1 MAEQAE
7 SSCSAKKIYEG
18 MYQNEKVPRNPA
30 GSGHDPEP
38 GRLRGNGGE
47 AAPEAEAG
55 EYKVAMI
62 TDYSDIT
69 DQSFN
74 QTSYEGCLA
83 YCEPNGIEF
92 KYFKPLQDNDA
103 ERIAMVDAAVSEGY
117 NIIVLPGFAFGPTIV
132 ASAEAYPD
140 VKFIALDVGAGD
152 LGEGYEVPENVYCAV
167 YQEELAGYMAGY
179 AAVKMG
185 YKHLGFMGGMAVPA
199 VVRFGYGYMQGID
212 KAAAELG
219 IQSEIVLDYIYANS
233 FSGDADITAVMDT
246 WYQEMGVEAVFSCA
260 AGAYSSVAEAAAK
273 VGGKLI
279 GVDVDQKAII
289 DGTYG
294 EGMTLT
300 SAMKGLA
307 ATIEDT
313 LKDVI
318 ENDNWSAYGGQIATL
333 GLASEDPTANYVQ
346 LPMDSTVWAEG
357 FAQEDYTALV
367 KAMLD
372 GEVVVSNDI
381 TAAPAVSYTVNTH
394 ANIK

>member
-1 MAEQAE
+1 M
-7 SSCSAKKIYEG
+7 KKMIALLLALVMVMG
-18 MYQNEKVPRNPA
+18 LLTA
-30 GSGHDPEP
+30 CGGSGENAP
-38 GRLRGNGGE
+38 G
-47 AAPEAEAG
+47 AG
-55 EYKVAMI
+55 ASEYKVAMI

-74 QTSYEGCLA
+74 QTSYEGCMA
-83 YCEPNGIEF
+83 YCEPNGIDF

-103 ERIAMVDAAVSEGY
+103 ERIAMVDAAVAEGY
-117 NIIVLPGFAFGPTIV
+117 NIIVLPGYAFGPTIV
-132 ASAEAYPD
+132 ACAETYTD

-152 LGEGYEVPENVYCAV
+152 LGEGYVVPENVYCAV

-212 KAAAELG
+212 KAASELG
-219 IQSEIVLDYIYANS
+219 IENEIVLEYIYANA

-260 AGAYSSVAEAAAK
+260 AGAYTSVSEAAAK
-273 VGGKLI
+273 VDGKLI

-313 LKDVI
+313 LKDVV
-318 ENDNWSAYGGQIATL
+318 ENDNWSAYGGKIATL
-333 GLASEDPTANYVQ
+333 GLVSEDPSANYVQ
-346 LPMDSTVWAEG
+346 LPMESTQFTEG
-357 FAQEDYTALV
+357 FTTEDYKALV
-367 KAMLD
+367 ASIFN
-372 GEVVVSNDI
+372 GSITVSNEI
-381 TAAPAVSYTVNTH
+381 TAMPAVSYTVNEYP
-394 ANIK
+394 NIK

>member
-1 MAEQAE
+1 M
-7 SSCSAKKIYEG
+7 KKLIS
-18 MYQNEKVPRNPA
+18 MLLALVMVLSLA
-30 GSGHDPEP
+30 AC
-38 GRLRGNGGE
+38 GGE
-47 AAPEAEAG
+47 NGAEAG
-55 EYKVAMI
+55 TTEYKVAMI

-74 QTSYEGCLA
+74 QTSYEGCKA
-83 YCEPNGIEF
+83 YCEPNGVEF
-92 KYFKPLQDNDA
+92 NYFKPLQDNDA
-103 ERIAMVDAAVSEGY
+103 ERIAMVDKAVSDGY
-117 NIIVLPGFAFGPTIV
+117 NNIVLPGFAFGPTIV
-132 ASAEAYPD
+132 ASAEIYPD

-199 VVRFGYGYMQGID
+199 VVRFGYGYMQGVD

-219 IQSEIVLDYIYANS
+219 IQSEIVLEYIYANT
-233 FSGDADITAVMDT
+233 FTGDADVTAVMDT

-260 AGAYSSVAEAAAK
+260 AGAYTSVAEAAAK
-273 VGGKLI
+273 VDGKLI
-279 GVDVDQKAII
+279 GVDVDQKAIV

-346 LPMDSTVWAEG
+346 LPMDSTVWTDG
-357 FAQEDYTALV
+357 FTQEAYVALV
-367 KAMLD
+367 KSMLS
-372 GEVVVSNDI
+372 GELAVSNDI
-381 TAAPAVSYTVNTH
+381 TAEPQVGYTVNFH

>member
-1 MAEQAE
+1 M
-7 SSCSAKKIYEG
+7 KKLISMLLALVMVLSLAACGGSE
-18 MYQNEKVPRNPA
+18 NTPDA
-30 GSGHDPEP
+30 GTTG
-38 GRLRGNGGE
+38 
-47 AAPEAEAG
+47 
-55 EYKVAMI
+55 YKVAMI

-74 QTSYEGCLA
+74 QTSYEGCKA
-83 YCEPNGIEF
+83 YCDPNGGDF
-92 KYFKPLQDNDA
+92 NYFKPLQDNDA
-103 ERIAMVDAAVSEGY
+103 ERIAMVDAAVADGY
-117 NIIVLPGFAFGPTIV
+117 NVIVLPGFAFGPTIV
-132 ASAEAYPD
+132 ASAESYPD
-140 VKFIALDVGAGD
+140 VKFIALDGGAGD
-152 LGEGYEVPENVYCAV
+152 LGEGYVVPENVYCAV

-212 KAAAELG
+212 KAAAALG
-219 IQSEIVLDYIYANS
+219 IPNEIVLDYIYANS

-260 AGAYSSVAEAAAK
+260 AGAYTSVAEAAAK

-279 GVDVDQKAII
+279 GVDVGQKAII

-318 ENDNWSAYGGQIATL
+318 ENDNWANYGGKIAPL
-333 GLASEDPTANYVQ
+333 GLASEEPTANYVQ
-346 LPMDSTVWAEG
+346 LPMESTVWTEG
-357 FAQEDYTALV
+357 FTQEDYAALV
-367 KAMLD
+367 KAMFSGEITVSRD
-372 GEVVVSNDI
+372 G
-381 TAAPAVSYTVNTH
+381 TAMPTVGYTVNTY

>member
-1 MAEQAE
+1 MKRIVSMLLALVMVLSLAACGGSE
-7 SSCSAKKIYEG
+7 
-18 MYQNEKVPRNPA
+18 NTPDA
-30 GSGHDPEP
+30 GTT
-38 GRLRGNGGE
+38 
-47 AAPEAEAG
+47 

-74 QTSYEGCLA
+74 QTSYEGCKA
-83 YCEPNGIEF
+83 YCDPNGVDF
-92 KYFKPLQDNDA
+92 NYFKPLQDNDA
-103 ERIAMVDAAVSEGY
+103 ERIAMVDAAVADGY

-132 ASAEAYPD
+132 ASAESYPD

-152 LGEGYEVPENVYCAV
+152 LGEGYVVPENVYCAV

-212 KAAAELG
+212 KAAADLG
-219 IQSEIVLDYIYANS
+219 IQNEIVLDYIYANS

-260 AGAYSSVAEAAAK
+260 AGAYTSVAEAAAK

-279 GVDVDQKAII
+279 GVDVDQTAII
-289 DGTYG
+289 ADTYG

-300 SAMKGLA
+300 SAIKGLA

-318 ENDNWSAYGGQIATL
+318 ENDNWANYGGKIATL

-346 LPMDSTVWAEG
+346 LPMDSTVWTEG
-357 FAQEDYTALV
+357 FTQEDYAALV
-367 KAMLD
+367 KAMFSGEITVSSD
-372 GEVVVSNDI
+372 G
-381 TAAPAVSYTVNTH
+381 TAMPTVGYTVNTY

>member
-1 MAEQAE
+1 M
-7 SSCSAKKIYEG
+7 KKLISMLLALVMVLSLAACGGSE
-18 MYQNEKVPRNPA
+18 NTPA
-30 GSGHDPEP
+30 
-38 GRLRGNGGE
+38 
-47 AAPEAEAG
+47 AG
-55 EYKVAMI
+55 TTEYKVAMI

-74 QTSYEGCLA
+74 QTSYEGCAA

-132 ASAEAYPD
+132 ECADIYPD
-140 VKFIALDVGAGD
+140 VKFIALDVGTGD

-199 VVRFGYGYMQGID
+199 VVRFGYGYVQGVD

-219 IQSEIVLDYIYANS
+219 IQSEIVLDYIYANT
-233 FSGDADITAVMDT
+233 FSGDADVTAVMDT

-260 AGAYSSVAEAAAK
+260 AGAYTSVAEAAAK

-318 ENDNWSAYGGQIATL
+318 EDDNWSAYGGQIATL

-372 GEVVVSNDI
+372 GEIVVSNDI
-381 TAAPAVSYTVNTH
+381 TAAPAVSYIVNTH